1 MTTEALPS
9 FQVQLNVIA
18 ISTLVAGLITFVA
31 WKFGYYQIL
40 NAPDPNSSSLS
51 WKRSLGAFVVYLGVQ
66 VLIVP
71 FLYACWLLIQGEDI
85 TNLEHYKQTAIERGW
100 IGIFSVIITGIALIA
115 YYLRLVPNDREKVVG
130 TRFTQA
136 PVRNVFLGYLSWFI
150 AFPWV
155 VVVNRLISFAFDYWH
170 IETNVDQVAVRGLK
184 ESMAD
189 PALFWTS
196 VIFIVAIIPVFEEL
210 LFRGF
215 LQSWLKGLFGVGI
228 AIPITAFIFALFHF
242 ASSQKAENIELIL
255 SLFILACYLGFLRER
270 QQSLIA
276 PIALHSTFNLLS
288 IMMIIASAE

>member
-9 FQVQLNVIA
+9 LQVQFDVIA
-18 ISTLVAGLITFVA
+18 ISFLVAGLISFVA
-31 WKFGYYQIL
+31 WKFGYYQII
-40 NAPDPNSSSLS
+40 NAPDPHASSLN

-71 FLYACWLLIQGEDI
+71 FLYAFWLWFQGEDI
-85 TNLEHYKQTAIERGW
+85 TNLDHYKQTAIERGW
-100 IGIFSVIITGIALIA
+100 IGIFSVIVTGVAFVA
-115 YYLRLVPNDREKVVG
+115 YYLGLIPGDREKVVG

-136 PVRNVFLGYLSWFI
+136 PLRNIFLGYLSWFI

-155 VVVNRLISFAFDYWH
+155 VVVNRLVSFAFDYWN
-170 IETNVDQVAVRGLK
+170 IDTNVDQVAVKSLK

-189 PALFWTS
+189 PTLFWTS
-196 VIFIVAIIPVFEEL
+196 VIFIAAIIPVFEEL

-242 ASSQKAENIELIL
+242 ASSQKAQNIELIL
-255 SLFILACYLGFLRER
+255 SLFILACYLGFLREK

-288 IMMIIASAE
+288 ILMIVASAE